1 MEGHFPP
8 GAEGVVL
15 KAKEDVA
22 RRLGTEVSAVRVQQ
36 VESQDWPDTSLGCP
50 EPGRA
55 YAQVITSGYR
65 LVLTVGSQTY
75 VYHTSSTDARPC
87 DGGG

>member
-1 MEGHFPP
+1 MDGQVPP

-15 KAKEDVA
+15 KAKEDLA
-22 RRLGTEVSAVRVQQ
+22 KRLGTQVSAIRVQQ
-36 VESQDWPDTSLGCP
+36 VESRDWPDTSLGCP

-55 YAQVITSGYR
+55 YAQVITPGYR
-65 LVLTVGSQTY
+65 VVLVLGSQTY

-87 DGGG
+87 GG